1 MKILLFFSISF
12 FFDVFILPVDSRSVG
27 NTLSPPKV
35 TCLRKLEKLHSE
47 THNSSTIFE
56 NAQYGT
62 EEKQK
67 ARKRFPHYGSV
78 DMRRECAKEVQMT
91 EEKKET
97 HVPRRRDQC
106 YCLPSQPFCTS
117 FQACVSLSCAKN

>member
-1 MKILLFFSISF
+1 M
-12 FFDVFILPVDSRSVG
+12 DSRSVG

-67 ARKRFPHYGSV
+67 G
-78 DMRRECAKEVQMT
+78 
-91 EEKKET
+91 KKKL
-97 HVPRRRDQC
+97 DII
-106 YCLPSQPFCTS
+106 
-117 FQACVSLSCAKN
+117 

>member
-67 ARKRFPHYGSV
+67 ARSELEPKYRFERCQDVKGI
-78 DMRRECAKEVQMT
+78 CK
-91 EEKKET
+91 
-97 HVPRRRDQC
+97 
-106 YCLPSQPFCTS
+106 PFCDDTEYDYGYCIKWRN
-117 FQACVSLSCAKN
+117 QCCI